1 MGDTNNVRTKLW
13 KKVMCTFLSIII
25 AFGTFVTIT
34 FGNSKFQKW
43 LGVRS
48 MLSAYAAEF
57 VDTDG
62 AVAVDEK
69 MMLAD
74 DHTINLI
81 NKDGTNTAYLFS
93 EPISFTNENG
103 NLKTKDITVEKAN
116 SKLKKDG
123 YDFTNGQ
130 NDYRI
135 NFSKDKDTG
144 IQVKYKDYS
153 YTISPQSI
161 IEVEGEEAVA
171 EYLNE
176 NFEVFQYK
184 NIYGNGTNL
193 RYYPQLNGV
202 KDEIVL
208 NQNIN
213 KNSFSFELNTDNC
226 VAVLNENGTISINDT
241 SGKELQTFEA
251 PYAYDSKYIEGNK
264 DNHSIDCNYALKPSG
279 ENKYILTIN
288 VDKDWLNSD
297 NTIYPVIIDPTTS
310 NITSSKDAGVYS
322 SKSSNNYG
330 SEQTC
335 CFGRASEYG
344 YGRVY
349 TQFTMPSAIKKGA
362 AINSAYSWQRETTGR
377 TTSTKVTAYLV
388 NATWSETGITWSN
401 KVGYNTSYASNTRT
415 ISSKSTDDEDNP
427 YWYKFSIKTLV
438 KKWADGAAN
447 YGMVFVS
454 NEEADKN
461 YNWRAFTARN
471 YSSSAMRP
479 YTVINYTNDATAP
492 TVTSVTG
499 NPTSW
504 TNGNVTLTVNGAADN
519 SGGVGLHSTPYSFS
533 TTKGSYN
540 WQAGKTK
547 TFSSNCTVY
556 VYVRDAWDNV
566 RLVSTQTISKIDKT
580 APTYTSLTG
589 NPTEWTNSDV
599 TLSVNGAADAASGL
613 NSTAYNFSTTA
624 GTYSWQSGNTK
635 TVSSNGTYYIYIR
648 DAVGN
653 IKQATTQK
661 VNMIDKTVPSAP
673 NVTAN
678 STSWT
683 NSNVTLTASSTDS
696 QSGIAGY
703 SFDGGATWQ
712 TENTKS
718 FDTNQSVDVYA
729 KDNAGNISS
738 VSTYNITNIDKGAPS
753 VTGVSGNPSV
763 WTNEDVKLIVDGSVD
778 TEAGLHSAPYS
789 FDNGIT
795 WQADNFK
802 VFSSNQTVNIKVR
815 DALVNEKVLDTVVI
829 SKIDK
834 KAPTLEVT
842 TTSDAENI
850 TITAAAADSDSGV
863 SLYSFDD
870 GVSWQESNTFV
881 APKGTLNSIVVK
893 VKDNAG
899 NISEKTVDLVLP
911 EFYEENNLI
920 GLYNP
925 AYQSD
930 AVLQY
935 KIGEDGEWTNYT
947 VPFTVPLGEESIVY
961 ARVGESESVISK
973 TVTPDTSSIGT
984 YTESNTD
991 FSLAYK
997 NVSFDFTRTY
1007 DSVDKKWFFATD
1019 SNVTVINDYVI
1030 NAILPDRTEL
1040 TFIKTADDTYIN
1052 EINGYTLSV
1061 TESGYVIQIDDINY
1075 YYGTDGKLSSIS
1087 NKYDN
1092 TISIAKTASSITITD
1107 GANRVYTLA
1116 FDSNGN
1122 ITAVTDPANN
1132 VITYTYD
1139 DNNNLTNVVDQAGVT
1154 LGQYSYTNGVLT
1166 KSMDKTI
1173 NYGDDGR
1180 VTSFVYDSGA
1190 YLNYTYD
1197 DANKTV
1203 STESS
1208 TETTTSETYND
1219 ALMIVSTTDEDGN
1232 TTEYT
1237 YDEYYRTVTE
1247 TMEGTTVTYTY
1258 DDNGNLL
1265 SEVSDDE
1272 DAENTYYTYDVNGNV
1287 IRQQTG
1293 TAYTYYVYNDNGEL
1307 TLTATLKADYKGDI
1321 PELYNADLTC
1331 FDTVSYT
1338 YDNGMLT
1345 KTVDSKE
1352 NETVTYLYDSY
1363 GNAVKTTSSK
1373 VKDNE
1378 TTVGVNDCTYDI
1390 MGNMHTS
1397 VSGEDTSSYIYDKAG
1412 RTLLANEKG
1421 DCTRTIYDNLGR
1433 VIQKIGPEDYDSTKD
1448 GLPTSNTYSDANV
1461 GQRYVYNETTGN
1473 LTSETNRLGV
1483 TTTYTYYDTGEKKTE
1498 TFDIYQFKYNI
1509 SGDITDYY
1517 VNNKL
1522 YAHYDY
1528 NTDGNPTKISYGNGQ
1543 SIFYKYDDNGNL
1555 KSQHHNSLDN
1565 PAYVEYDYKPAPEQT
1580 EIDTA
1585 ENLDT
1590 DENVTVETNE
1600 GYVLKSKTNYDSNLY
1615 YEYFNSGKVTVAYAN
1630 DESKTVIYSY
1640 YVTSSDDDSTTTTT
1654 TGTVNGTSYST
1665 VSAENS
1671 ITHTFGNN
1679 SLSLTDNTLD
1689 DVTNSTIKYGDLT
1702 VLAYS
1707 QELQENQTIKNYDSL
1722 YQFKEEYNSNGTIH
1736 NSYIGNDFTT
1746 YEYYDNGQLKKS
1758 TNGDVICTY
1767 TYSNDIRGN
1776 ILTKTV
1782 NGVTTSFEY
1791 QGDEEFVES
1800 ETNKYSSPDR
1810 LKSVNSISLSYDK
1823 IGNVTAF
1830 GTKSFTWADGRN
1842 LATITDSSNNDS
1854 ISYTYNRYG
1863 YRTGKAVNGVATNY
1877 IVDENGTVVAQKT
1890 GNDTLYF
1897 EYDNYGSPLG
1907 FVYNGIQYLYIT
1919 NIRNDVIAI
1928 TDTTGT
1934 VVAGYTYG
1942 DWGECTVD
1950 STSTNLALAN
1960 LNPLRY
1966 RGYYYDNETGYYYLQ
1981 SRYYDPSICRFINSD
1996 LPEYAKLQK
2005 DDYAGTNL
2013 FAYCLNNPINSI
2025 DIDGRKVSKLN
2036 AAVSIIMFV
2045 VYYLAKKILNL
2056 NSEYKIECNKI
2067 LVDSMGL
2074 YVAKISYY
2082 KYRFFKKSFVL
2093 TLGDKDSWKKAYNI
2107 NNRLNKQFIANQ
2119 SNYIQS
2125 EYNKGA
2131 STSLTNSGPNV
2142 LGINIASA
2150 SLVLHLVHQGIN
2162 ASKIFY
2168 YYCLVWAR
2176 NNKYCSQWILYYLI
2190 NISKGNRSVNGW
2202 YIYRPSNGGTNKL

>member
-43 LGVRS
+43 LGVRT
-48 MLSAYAAEF
+48 MLSAYAAEI
-57 VDTDG
+57 VDTKG
-62 AVAVDEK
+62 AIAVDEEA
-69 MMLAD
+69 MLVD
-74 DHTINLI
+74 SHTINLE
-81 NKDGTNTAYLFS
+81 NKDGSNTVYLFS
-93 EPISFTNENG
+93 EPISYTDENG
-103 NLKTKDITVEKAN
+103 NLKTKDISVERQTDKE
-116 SKLKKDG
+116 LKKQG
-123 YDFTNGQ
+123 YEYTNGQ

-135 NFSKDKDTG
+135 NFSSDSNKG
-144 IQVKYKDYS
+144 LYIEFGESS
-153 YTISPQSI
+153 YSI
-161 IEVEGEEAVA
+161 IPHSNNAVSGN
-171 EYLNE
+171 ESTSVYLNE
-176 NFEVFQYK
+176 EFETFEYE
-184 NIYGNGTNL
+184 NIYGSGTNL
-193 RYYPQLNGV
+193 KFYPQLNGV

-208 NQNIN
+208 ESNIGQNV
-213 KNSFSFELNTDNC
+213 FSFKLTTSNC
-226 VAVLNENGTISINDT
+226 TAVLNDDGTVSLISNDDNE
-241 SGKELQTFEA
+241 SVQTFSA
-251 PYAYDSKYIEGNK
+251 PFAYDSKYVEGDMNE
-264 DNHSIDCNYALKPSG
+264 HYIDCSY
-279 ENKYILTIN
+279 TI
-288 VDKDWLNSD
+288 DEIDD
-297 NTIYPVIIDPTTS
+297 NTYIMSVNVNKSWLDSKSTAYPVVIDPTTS

-377 TTSTKVTAYLV
+377 TTSTKVTAYLA

-438 KKWADGAAN
+438 KKWADGTAN
-447 YGMVFVS
+447 HGMVFVS

-504 TNGNVTLTVNGAADN
+504 TSGNVTLTVNGAADN

-613 NSTAYNFSTTA
+613 NSTAYSFSTTA

-683 NSNVTLTASSTDS
+683 NSNVTLTSSSTDS

-789 FDNGIT
+789 FDNGTT

-815 DALVNEKVLDTVVI
+815 DALGNEKALDTVVI

-947 VPFTVPLGEESIVY
+947 VPFAVPLGEESIVY

-1040 TFIKTADDTYIN
+1040 TFIRTADDTYIN

-1132 VITYTYD
+1132 IITYTYD

-1154 LGQYSYTNGVLT
+1154 LGQYSYTSGVLT

-1173 NYGDDGR
+1173 NYNSDGR

-1258 DDNGNLL
+1258 D
-1265 SEVSDDE
+1265 
-1272 DAENTYYTYDVNGNV
+1272 VNGNV
-1287 IRQQTG
+1287 LRQQTG
-1293 TAYTYYVYNDNGEL
+1293 NDYTYSVYNDNGEL

-1390 MGNMHTS
+1390 MGNMLTS

-1528 NTDGNPTKISYGNGQ
+1528 NNDGNPIEISYGNGQ
-1543 SIFYKYDDNGNL
+1543 SIFYKYDDSGNL

-1565 PAYVEYDYKPAPEQT
+1565 PAYVEYEYKPAPEQT

-1600 GYVLKSKTNYDSNLY
+1600 DYVLKSKTNYDSNLY
-1615 YEYFNSGKVTVAYAN
+1615 YEYFNSGKVTVAYAD
-1630 DESKTVIYSY
+1630 DENETVIYSY
-1640 YVTSSDDDSTTTTT
+1640 YVTSSDDDSTTTT

-1689 DVTNSTIKYGDLT
+1689 DVTNSTIKFGDLT
-1702 VLAYS
+1702 ALAYS

-1928 TDTTGT
+1928 TDTAG
-1934 VVAGYTYG
+1934 VVLASYTYG

-2005 DDYAGTNL
+2005 DDYAGLNL
-2013 FAYCLNNPINSI
+2013 FAYCCNDAVNNVDYSGYKPISVAWISTPI
-2025 DIDGRKVSKLN
+2025 DIAISIFCSG
-2036 AAVSIIMFV
+2036 AA
-2045 VYYLAKKILNL
+2045 
-2056 NSEYKIECNKI
+2056 
-2067 LVDSMGL
+2067 
-2074 YVAKISYY
+2074 ISYSVISQGL
-2082 KYRFFKKSFVL
+2082 KYATKK
-2093 TLGDKDSWKKAYNI
+2093 LGMKRAYNI
-2107 NNRLNKQFIANQ
+2107 LMGIVPKVSGIYSKFYTAIRKVVYKVAEKLINKV
-2119 SNYIQS
+2119 
-2125 EYNKGA
+2125 A
-2131 STSLTNSGPNV
+2131 SYTVKKLITTIS
-2142 LGINIASA
+2142 NIASRGRWNSTEVYYSIA
-2150 SLVLHLVHQGIN
+2150 MFFSFGSFIAGILDFT
-2162 ASKIFY
+2162 SDGRIDGKI
-2168 YYCLVWAR
+2168 
-2176 NNKYCSQWILYYLI
+2176 QI
-2190 NISKGNRSVNGW
+2190 
-2202 YIYRPSNGGTNKL
+2202 